1 VALEADLQ
9 EQLRD
14 RFRVSSCTAGRA
26 RLPLGEMMGT
36 AGLNALAMMRRGAFR
51 LMHRGAREGLGYL
64 LIGLVAI
71 AVALLAV
78 ARAERNE
85 AAKN

>member
-1 VALEADLQ
+1 
-9 EQLRD
+9 
-14 RFRVSSCTAGRA
+14 
-26 RLPLGEMMGT
+26 MGT